1 MRYIPTI
8 FLLFLISTPGTARF
22 SVLSVDRE
30 MVEIRF
36 TTDARPGQ
44 TPSQCSSRPHEFF
57 ASGADGH
64 VLDSAGRVL
73 PSFSFRIAVPGT
85 GDPEVSVL
93 SLKKDTFALD
103 SFPTV
108 STLASSADTPVV
120 SAPAGWLGK
129 PEYETIRNIRTARYT
144 LSPVSV
150 DDEAGRI
157 TIVRSVSFRFSY
169 PRPTTQNTN
178 ISLLDRSALKA
189 TVLNSESFFLN
200 DTNQK
205 NDYTSLSAS
214 RKTLL
219 DFSVGT
225 RTPSEGS
232 HIHTSHLVRLPIDRM
247 LDEHGEELSAD
258 AVSLYAAPQFAFD
271 SGQKPDSAAP
281 EGFSSVPLIVDD
293 LNQDGFIGHEDRVLA
308 YVRASSGWWCDSTEE
323 SFRFRENPNTDTR
336 PYMLVLGSDAKPLQ
350 MAICP
355 QPSAA
360 DTEITSF
367 PAIRRYREFSTT
379 PTTDNRIVLSTLHPE
394 VSTTIAYPH
403 AVYDRPEA
411 SFRLIADSRNALG
424 LNVFPT
430 RNTGS
435 PEPLLPYCWT
445 DIPMEVRSP
454 SALRLGATFPDSTG
468 AIRIEA
474 VELRYNQHLDMEGLT
489 ELEIFPPNGEGV
501 FAYTVRNLPEEPCY
515 VLRVPRDDTGVCLL
529 DLVPPMISTYSWYDP
544 AEKGV
549 RYHVIAESAIATV
562 DSVME

>member
-8 FLLFLISTPGTARF
+8 FLIFLISTPGTARF
-22 SVLSVDRE
+22 SILSVDRE
-30 MVEIRF
+30 KVEIRF

-44 TPSQCSSRPHEFF
+44 TPPQCSSRQHMFL

-85 GDPEVSVL
+85 GDPEISVL
-93 SLKKDTFALD
+93 SLEKDTFALE

-108 STLASSADTPVV
+108 TTLASRGDTPVV
-120 SAPAGWLGK
+120 SAPAGWLGTPK
-129 PEYETIRNIRTARYT
+129 YETIRDVRTAVYT

-150 DDEAGRI
+150 DNETGRI
-157 TIVRSVSFRFSY
+157 TIVRSVSFRISY
-169 PRPTTQNTN
+169 PRPTTKKSVH
-178 ISLLDRSALKA
+178 SLLDRSMLEA
-189 TVLNSESFFLN
+189 TVLNSESLFPH
-200 DTNQK
+200 DTNQIT
-205 NDYTSLSAS
+205 DYTSHSLSK
-214 RKTLL
+214 KTLL

-232 HIHTSHLVRLPIDRM
+232 HVHTSHLVRLPIDRM
-247 LDEHGEELSAD
+247 LGEHGEELSAD
-258 AVSLYAAPQFAFD
+258 AISLYAAPQFAFD
-271 SGQKPDSAAP
+271 SGQKPDSSAP

-293 LNQDGFIGHEDRVLA
+293 LNQDGFVDHEDRVLA
-308 YVRASSGWWCDSTEE
+308 YVQASSGWWWDSTEG
-323 SFRFRENPNTDTR
+323 SFQFRENPNTDTR
-336 PYMLVLGSDAKPLQ
+336 PYVLVLGSDTKPLQ

-379 PTTDNRIVLSTLHPE
+379 PKTENRIVLSTLDPE
-394 VSTTIAYPH
+394 VSTTIACPH

-411 SFRLIADSRNALG
+411 SFRLIAYSKNASG
-424 LNVFPT
+424 LNVFPI

-435 PEPLLPYCWT
+435 PEPLLPYCWA
-445 DIPMEVRSP
+445 DISMELRSP
-454 SALRLGATFPDSTG
+454 AAVRLGATFPDSTG
-468 AIRIEA
+468 AIRIDA

-489 ELEIFPPNGEGV
+489 ELEIFPPNGRGV

-515 VLRVPRDDTGVCLL
+515 VLRVPKDDTGVCLL
-529 DLVPPMISTYSWYDP
+529 DLVPPMISTYSWYDS
-544 AEKGV
+544 AGKGV
-549 RYHVIAESAIATV
+549 RYHVIAESAIDTV